1 MKARRTAA
9 DFSSEGF
16 AGFLSLHLDLADQC
30 SEVPDAASEFDIR
43 HFSFFVPAIR
53 KILIMQCNK

>member
-30 SEVPDAASEFDIR
+30 SEVPDAASAF
-43 HFSFFVPAIR
+43 
-53 KILIMQCNK
+53 